1 MHISGK
7 EGFSLPDFLS
17 ACASG
22 GGKCN
27 GEANCKTIQGFLL
40 ENGHLNAQGE
50 RIEIWDLP
58 SSSLA
63 FRIVYERLAFKNGF
77 PIHARLQL
85 AYIAIGS
92 RNMLLVTLAKTRCK
106 FSTRKL
112 SPKVKA
118 QNRNKKLHSDK
129 EKTLVELSLCQFPP
143 FFRGPLVEPFYL
155 I

>member
-40 ENGHLNAQGE
+40 ENGHLNAQGQ

-58 SSSLA
+58 SSPLA
-63 FRIVYERLAFKNGF
+63 FRILVCKNDSHSRMGF
-77 PIHARLQL
+77 RYTRAYNWPIL
-85 AYIAIGS
+85 
-92 RNMLLVTLAKTRCK
+92 
-106 FSTRKL
+106 
-112 SPKVKA
+112 
-118 QNRNKKLHSDK
+118 
-129 EKTLVELSLCQFPP
+129 
-143 FFRGPLVEPFYL
+143 PLVVGTCYS
-155 I
+155 

>member
-63 FRIVYERLAFKNGF
+63 FRIVFC
-77 PIHARLQL
+77 
-85 AYIAIGS
+85 
-92 RNMLLVTLAKTRCK
+92 TLRTTRIQEWV
-106 FSTRKL
+106 SDTRAL
-112 SPKVKA
+112 TTG
-118 QNRNKKLHSDK
+118 LYCHW
-129 EKTLVELSLCQFPP
+129 
-143 FFRGPLVEPFYL
+143 
-155 I
+155 